1 MSLFRKFLNW
11 FTGKGH
17 KEQLKH
23 LKEIIPETPPP
34 PKIQIRTIQ
43 DVKAVTQIKTFRD
56 VKAFCEEMRKTLTIY
71 KNSCE
76 KMRDASWVHKKAAVS
91 LYVEVGN
98 LAGKIDRLKELLN
111 EKETDHSIEESK
123 EAPGKTH

>member
-1 MSLFRKFLNW
+1 MKPKIVRRSMISLIRKLLAW
-11 FTGKGH
+11 LTGKND
-17 KEQLKH
+17 KEQLKQ
-23 LKEIIPETPPP
+23 LKEVIPETPPP

-56 VKAFCEEMRKTLTIY
+56 VRAFCEEMRKTLTIY

-76 KMRDASWVHKKAAVS
+76 KMRDASWVHKKAADS

-98 LAGKIDRLKELLN
+98 LAAKIDRL
-111 EKETDHSIEESK
+111 IESQK
-123 EAPGKTH
+123 GEAK